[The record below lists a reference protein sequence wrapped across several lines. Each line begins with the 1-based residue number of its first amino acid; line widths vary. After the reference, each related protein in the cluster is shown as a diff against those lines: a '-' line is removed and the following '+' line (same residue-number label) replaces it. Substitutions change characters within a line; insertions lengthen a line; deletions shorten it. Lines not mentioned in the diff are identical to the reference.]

1 MRATTYRQPD
11 EKDLSME
18 NLDAKKE
25 PAIST
30 AELTAA
36 CDSNLAEKS
45 LSFAG
50 LPGGEVHEGNPRWFI
65 TGSKL
70 AGYNGIVQA
79 AFAVEQAEDCID
91 AALVPFRERNLPL
104 TWWTGPGTQPANLGM
119 RLQARGF
126 VHNRDMIGMA
136 APIERLSS
144 PFETLPDLAFE
155 QVPDAQTL
163 LEWLPLYSTG
173 FGTPPAIA
181 AESLK
186 ILGELSYRPG
196 ARWVHFLSRKAGK
209 IIAISSLYLNDDIA
223 GLYNLVTDPAER
235 SRGIGASMTLQ
246 TFAWAQQ
253 RGYRIATLQTTYP
266 NALRLYHR
274 LGFEVYGKFGI
285 YQFTRIV

>member
-1 MRATTYRQPD
+1 MTSDFSPTPPAQPFTTAQ
-11 EKDLSME
+11 
-18 NLDAKKE
+18 
-25 PAIST
+25 
-30 AELTAA
+30 LTAA

-50 LPGGEVHEGNPRWFI
+50 LPGAERHTGNPSWFI
-65 TGSKL
+65 SGMPL

-79 AFAVEQAEDCID
+79 AFAPEQAEDGIS
-91 AALVPFRERNLPL
+91 AALRPFIERGLPL
-104 TWWTGPGTQPANLGM
+104 TWWTGPSSQPANLGM

-136 APIERLSS
+136 APIEQLAA
-144 PFETLPDLAFE
+144 PHTPPPYTFEPVREPQA
-155 QVPDAQTL
+155 L
-163 LEWLPLYSTG
+163 LQWLPLYSAG
-173 FGTPPAIA
+173 FGSPPAVA
-181 AESLK
+181 AESLR
-186 ILGELSYRPG
+186 ILGELSFGPEPH
-196 ARWVHFLSRKAGK
+196 WVHFTGRKDGQ

-235 SRGIGASMTLQ
+235 SRGIGASLTLQ

-274 LGFEVYGKFGI
+274 LGFEVYCKFGI
-285 YQFTRIV
+285 YQHLNPAG